1 MVFVIQFIFNLI
13 FLTSSLNV
21 VVISIPF
28 FSFDVFVLSSVSST
42 VLTVFVEL
50 PSTKPNDETAER
62 PGLLVNFDANRN
74 LKRDFVLT
82 GTV

>member
-1 MVFVIQFIFNLI
+1 MNLKIVFFL
-13 FLTSSLNV
+13 FLTSSLKV

>member
-1 MVFVIQFIFNLI
+1 MNFKFF
-13 FLTSSLNV
+13 FLTSSLKV